1 MTFFSIVGKI
11 VYKTRWKVSFAR
23 EISALDW
30 RLVQQDSHSHD
41 ITRFP
46 ILLSNILANS
56 TTITESSLF
65 HIYLN
70 TKR

>member
-46 ILLSNILANS
+46 ILLL
-56 TTITESSLF
+56 
-65 HIYLN
+65 
-70 TKR
+70 